1 MVIKTGLSNFQ
12 SSISRMSTSGFSR
25 GGGGAMQ
32 QQQIGK
38 VFGVVLDENTPSKEQ
53 FERVG
58 GYSGIGA
65 ILYLD
70 YESSKTLFVE
80 NVDLNNCNVALPLDP
95 NIKNYPLLH
104 ETVLL
109 TDGPAF
115 DSQFS
120 STSGKKF
127 YVSRINLFNNPQQNA
142 PVSTTLGDTF
152 TEMNDVRDLK
162 SYEGDYII
170 QNKKSGIRF
179 GSTVKL
185 RENEWSRIGDNGDPI
200 TIITNGYITT
210 DSSSLAPNIEE
221 INKEM
226 SSIYMTSTQ
235 SLPLIPGCI
244 IANPVIT
251 SLPTRDYINSQLI
264 FNSDRIT
271 LNSKR
276 NEVLISAKTNI
287 ELSTDNIINLNA
299 GDYIHLHIDHNN
311 ADSRIFLG
319 TDKDG
324 TTPAEP
330 VVLGG
335 PMYSILLDML
345 STLSKVAA
353 SFSKA
358 TITTS
363 DGAIPISSLV
373 EAGEELFGDIEE
385 LQDRLDEILSNKV
398 FTI

>member
-12 SSISRMSTSGFSR
+12 SSISRVSTSGFSG
-25 GGGGAMQ
+25 GGGGASQ

-38 VFGVVLDENTPSKEQ
+38 VFGVVLDQNTPSREI
-53 FERVG
+53 FEKAG
-58 GYSGIGA
+58 GWSGLGA

-80 NVDLNNCNVALPLDP
+80 NVDLNSCNIALPLDP

-109 TDGPAF
+109 TDGPSF

-142 PVSTTLGDTF
+142 PVSTTLGETF

-179 GSTVKL
+179 GSTVRFK
-185 RENEWSRIGDNGDPI
+185 ENEWSSIGNNGDPI
-200 TIITNGYITT
+200 TMLVNGYITT
-210 DSSSLAPNIEE
+210 DSGSLAPNIEE

-235 SLPLIPGCI
+235 SIPLRPGCFI
-244 IANPVIT
+244 VNPVVA
-251 SLPTRDYINSQLI
+251 SLPTKDYINSQLI

-276 NEVLISAKTNI
+276 DEVLISVKTNI

-324 TTPAEP
+324 TTPSEP

-335 PMYSILLDML
+335 PMYDILLDML
-345 STLSKVAA
+345 SALSKVAA
-353 SFSKA
+353 SFSN
-358 TITTS
+358 TTVPTS
-363 DGAIPISSLV
+363 DGNIPIPSLI

-385 LQDRLDEILSNKV
+385 LQDKVDSILSSKV
-398 FTI
+398 FTV

>member
-12 SSISRMSTSGFSR
+12 SSISRVSTSGLARS
-25 GGGGAMQ
+25 GGGAT

-38 VFGVVLDENTPSKEQ
+38 VFGVVLDENTPSKEI
-53 FERVG
+53 FDKVG
-58 GYSGIGA
+58 GWSGIGA

-80 NVDLNNCNVALPLDP
+80 NVDLNSCNVALPLDP

-109 TDGPAF
+109 TDGPSF

-127 YVSRINLFNNPQQNA
+127 YISRINLFNNPQQNA
-142 PVSTTLGDTF
+142 PISTVLGETF

-185 RENEWSRIGDNGDPI
+185 RENEWSRIGNNGDPI

-235 SLPLIPGCI
+235 SLPLTPGCI
-244 IANPVIT
+244 IINPVVN

-271 LNSKR
+271 LNSKKD
-276 NEVLISAKTNI
+276 EVLISAKTNI

-324 TTPAEP
+324 TTPVEP
-330 VVLGG
+330 IILGG
-335 PMYSILLDML
+335 PMYDILLDML
-345 STLSKVAA
+345 SSLSKVAA

-358 TITTS
+358 TVTTS
-363 DGAIPISSLV
+363 DGNIPISSLI

-385 LQDRLDEILSNKV
+385 LQDRLDSILSNKV
-398 FTI
+398 FTV